1 MSPLLFRMWPALLA
15 AFLVACTGGTPPT
28 DEVRNAT
35 TQVGEDSEY
44 SIGAGDSLDIYVWRH
59 DDLSRAV
66 PVRPDGKIS
75 TPLVEDM
82 QAAGK
87 TPTELARDI
96 EVVLAE
102 YIKSPKVTVI
112 VTGFQ
117 GASDDQIRVI
127 GEASQP
133 QNISY
138 RQGLTL
144 LDVMI
149 TVGGLSEIASGK
161 RTKILRRV
169 NGTMEEINVRPDLL
183 LRNGDIRYN
192 VNMLP
197 GDVLLIPEAR
207 F

>member
-1 MSPLLFRMWPALLA
+1 MPQVLKRLWPALLVT
-15 AFLVACTGGTPPT
+15 FLVACAGAPPPA
-28 DEVRNAT
+28 DIRDAT
-35 TQVGEDSEY
+35 AETAGINEGEY
-44 SIGAGDSLDIYVWRH
+44 TIGAGDSLDIYVWRH

-87 TPTELARDI
+87 TPTDLSRDI

-102 YIKSPKVTVI
+102 FIKTPQVTVI

-117 GASDDQIRVI
+117 GAAEQIRVI

-133 QNISY
+133 QTIPY

-149 TVGGLSEIASGK
+149 SVGGLTEIASGK
-161 RTKILRRV
+161 RTKILRRKG
-169 NGTMEEINVRPDLL
+169 GTMTEVKVRPDLL

>member
-1 MSPLLFRMWPALLA
+1 MSRILFRVWPALLA
-15 AFLVACTGGTPPT
+15 TFLVACGSAPPAA
-28 DEVRNAT
+28 EVRNAT
-35 TQVGEDSEY
+35 LAPGAESEY
-44 SIGAGDSLDIYVWRH
+44 TIGPGDSLDIYVWRH

-87 TPTELARDI
+87 SPTQLARDV

-133 QNISY
+133 QTIAY

-149 TVGGLSEIASGK
+149 SVGGLTEIASGK
-161 RTKILRRV
+161 RTKILRRAG
-169 NGTMEEINVRPDLL
+169 GTMQEINVRPDLL

>member
-1 MSPLLFRMWPALLA
+1 MSRVLFRMWPALLA
-15 AFLVACTGGTPPT
+15 AFLVACGGTPPT

-35 TQVGEDSEY
+35 TQVGIDSEY

-87 TPTELARDI
+87 TPTALARDI

-102 YIKSPKVTVI
+102 YVKSPKVTVI

>member
-1 MSPLLFRMWPALLA
+1 MIQKMFRLWPALAALA
-15 AFLVACTGGTPPT
+15 LTACGTAPPS
-28 DEVRNAT
+28 EAIRNADPT
-35 TQVGEDSEY
+35 VTASSEY
-44 SIGAGDSLDIYVWRH
+44 SIGAGDGLDIYVWRH

-66 PVRPDGKIS
+66 PVRPDGKVS

-87 TPTELARDI
+87 TPSQLARDI
-96 EVVLAE
+96 ESVLGE

-112 VTGFQ
+112 VTGFV
-117 GASDDQIRVI
+117 GASDDKIRVI

-133 QNISY
+133 QNIPY
-138 RQGLTL
+138 RQGMTL
-144 LDVMI
+144 LDIMI
-149 TVGGLSEIASGK
+149 EVGGLTELASGK
-161 RTKILRRV
+161 RAKVLRRI

-183 LRNGDIRYN
+183 LRNGDLRYN
-192 VNMLP
+192 VNMVP

>member
-1 MSPLLFRMWPALLA
+1 MSRILFRVWPAVLA
-15 AFLVACTGGTPPT
+15 AFLVACTGAPPP

-35 TQVGEDSEY
+35 TSVDDVGEY

-87 TPTELARDI
+87 TPTQLARDV
-96 EVVLAE
+96 EVVLTE

-117 GASDDQIRVI
+117 GASNDQIRVI

-133 QNISY
+133 QTISY

-149 TVGGLSEIASGK
+149 SVGGLTEIASGK
-161 RTKILRRV
+161 RTKILRRIS
-169 NGTMEEINVRPDLL
+169 GTMEEISVRPDLL